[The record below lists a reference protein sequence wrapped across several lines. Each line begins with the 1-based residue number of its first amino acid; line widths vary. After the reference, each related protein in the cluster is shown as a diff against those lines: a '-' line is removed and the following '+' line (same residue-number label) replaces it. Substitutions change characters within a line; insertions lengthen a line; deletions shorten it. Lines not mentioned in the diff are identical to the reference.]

1 MDYIK
6 DLDDNCQESF
16 MIEGQDSE
24 EEERLIKEFYETK
37 NKEKLLD

>member
-1 MDYIK
+1 
-6 DLDDNCQESF
+6 

-37 NKEKLLD
+37 NGFNMILGDGQKIPFTRDK

>member
-1 MDYIK
+1 
-6 DLDDNCQESF
+6 